1 MEKAMTNICSNV
13 DEARVIAKRLIR
25 RNEDF
30 ARAEK
35 NRDAC
40 LYKFFD
46 SLHELDRQ
54 VRKMGG
60 RQALKAKYGNI
71 PTNKDSAML
80 AVKLTHLPPKACSK
94 YAAVLRFIRE
104 EKKPGESIRKFVR
117 ANGDIN
123 GCVAKEKQLRDAK
136 KSGGIGKG
144 LKAHKVTKRKNGASM
159 RSTV

>member
-1 MEKAMTNICSNV
+1 MTDIYSNI
-13 DEARVIAKRLIR
+13 DQARAIARRLVR
-25 RNEDF
+25 RNKVV
-30 ARAEK
+30 ARAER
-35 NRDAC
+35 NRDLC
-40 LYKFFD
+40 LHRLFK
-46 SLHELDRQ
+46 SLHELDKK

-144 LKAHKVTKRKNGASM
+144 LKAHKVTKRKGAL
-159 RSTV
+159 